1 MSWSERWRLTKEQ
14 EALWRADLRLMKEGA
29 LEEGEQK
36 GHAEG
41 LAEGEQKGR
50 AEGLAEGRTEGLAEG
65 EQKGEAK
72 KQREIARR
80 MKARGRPVA
89 EIIEDTG
96 LAAEEV
102 ERL

>member
-1 MSWSERWRLTKEQ
+1 MAVAELKKMSWSERWRLTKEQ

-29 LEEGEQK
+29 QEEGEQK
-36 GHAEG
+36 GHA
-41 LAEGEQKGR
+41 
-50 AEGLAEGRTEGLAEG
+50 EGLAEG